1 MKRPPPAVRALAL
14 AELSGAYPH
23 LRFAVRSADGRQQGH
38 DAGARHPLAGT
49 GKLVLAC
56 AVARLAARDPG
67 LLGDRL
73 TLTGA
78 RRDAARSGTLRLMS
92 GELTLTVD
100 DALTLIV
107 GTGDARCVL
116 ALLDHLRDRAYDVV
130 GEARAHVAGLGLED
144 TEITGL
150 ETDGRPE
157 GSSNG
162 TSWGEGLRGVTTPSD
177 LCALLTTLPEPVL
190 GWMGAAFEPAGLA
203 SGLPGF
209 GPRTVPHQTVAG
221 WELLADAGG
230 LEDPDDPDDP
240 RGWASVLVLPGA
252 VVAAYLPAR
261 QADGTAVAPLQ
272 ASTTLG
278 ALGLSVWQEF
288 HS

>member
-1 MKRPPPAVRALAL
+1 MGMGDCA
-14 AELSGAYPH
+14 STYPQ
-23 LRFAVRSADGRQQGH
+23 LRFAVRSADGQQQGH

-56 AVARLAARDPG
+56 AVARLATRDPG
-67 LLGDRL
+67 LLRERL

-78 RRDAARSGTLRLMS
+78 HRAAARSGTLRLMG
-92 GELTLTVD
+92 GELSLTVD
-100 DALTLIV
+100 DALALIV

-130 GEARAHVAGLGLED
+130 GEARSHVIGLGLED

-150 ETDGRPE
+150 ETDGRP
-157 GSSNG
+157 NG
-162 TSWGEGLRGVTTPSD
+162 GQSGGASWGEGLTGVTTPSD
-177 LCALLTTLPEPVL
+177 LCTLLTTLPDPVL

-221 WELLADAGG
+221 WELLGHETGGG
-230 LEDPDDPDDP
+230 LGSSDDPP
-240 RGWASVLVLPGA
+240 GWASVLVLPGA
-252 VVAAYLPAR
+252 VVAAFLPAGHP
-261 QADGTAVAPLQ
+261 DGSTVTPLE

-278 ALGLSVWQEF
+278 TLGLSAWQ
-288 HS
+288 HLHA